1 MPSCV
6 LLNSGSGRPIYALTP
21 KNCFKVPDMSSSPH
35 IFEATM
41 ENFQQE
47 VMEASS
53 STPVL
58 VDVWAEW
65 CAPCK
70 QLLPLLE
77 KLVGEYQGAFRL
89 AKVNA
94 DEQKQLTSSLGVRA
108 LPTIILVKDGEAVDG
123 FNSALPESEIRKV
136 LEKHIKLPEEDP
148 YEKAHRIW
156 GEGDIDGA
164 LGILSEMNQKDPENL
179 KVLIDLAQLKAE
191 SGDLETAEQVLESLP
206 PEEKLQ
212 HQAKQ
217 LAARIKFLKQSAE
230 LPPVKDLEM
239 ALEQDPEDPNA
250 LHFLALHNVLKEQN
264 AEAME
269 LLIRLMRVDG
279 KYKDEVAKTT
289 LVELFE
295 KLGNDNPDVRI
306 YRRKLYTMMH

>member
-1 MPSCV
+1 
-6 LLNSGSGRPIYALTP
+6 
-21 KNCFKVPDMSSSPH
+21 MSSSPH

-47 VMEASS
+47 VMDASS
-53 STPVL
+53 TTPVL

-70 QLLPLLE
+70 QLMPLLE
-77 KLVGEYQGAFRL
+77 KLVIEYQGAFRL

-94 DEQKQLTSSLGVRA
+94 DEQEQLTSSLGVRS
-108 LPTIILVKDGEAVDG
+108 LPTIILVKDGQAVDG
-123 FNSALPESEIRKV
+123 FSSALPESEIRKV
-136 LEKHIKLPEEDP
+136 LEKHIELPEEAP

-156 GEGDIDGA
+156 GEGDVDGA
-164 LGILSEMNQKDPENL
+164 LAILSEMNQKDPENL

-191 SGDLETAEQVLESLP
+191 DGDLETAEQVLESLP

-239 ALEQDPEDPNA
+239 ALEQDPKDPNA
-250 LHFLALHNVLKEQN
+250 LHLLALHYVLAERN

-269 LLIRLMRVDG
+269 LLIRLMQVDS
-279 KYKDEVAKTT
+279 KYKDEVAKVT

-295 KLGNDNPDVRI
+295 KLGNSNPDVRA
-306 YRRKLYTMMH
+306 YRRRLYTLMH

>member
-1 MPSCV
+1 
-6 LLNSGSGRPIYALTP
+6 
-21 KNCFKVPDMSSSPH
+21 MSSSPH

-47 VMEASS
+47 VMDASS
-53 STPVL
+53 VAPVI

-70 QLLPLLE
+70 QLMPVLE
-77 KLVGEYQGAFRL
+77 KLAQEYQGAFRL

-94 DEQKQLTSSLGVRA
+94 DEQQELTASLGVRS
-108 LPTIILVKDGEAVDG
+108 LPTIILVKDGQAVDG
-123 FNSALPESEIRKV
+123 FSEALPESEIRKV
-136 LEKHIKLPEEDP
+136 LEKHVGLPAALPEEDS
-148 YEKAHRIW
+148 YDKAHRIW
-156 GEGDIDGA
+156 EEGDIDGA
-164 LGILSEMNQKDPENL
+164 LEILSDMNREDPENL

-230 LPPVKDLEM
+230 LPPAKDLEM
-239 ALEQDPEDPNA
+239 ALEQNPKDPNA
-250 LHFLALHNVLKEQN
+250 LHLLALHRVLQENN
-264 AEAME
+264 ADAME
-269 LLIRLMRVDG
+269 LLVRLMQADS

-295 KLGNDNPDVRI
+295 KLGNSNPDVRV
-306 YRRKLYTMMH
+306 YRRKLYTLMH

>member
-1 MPSCV
+1 
-6 LLNSGSGRPIYALTP
+6 
-21 KNCFKVPDMSSSPH
+21 MSSSPH

-41 ENFQQE
+41 DNFQQE

-53 STPVL
+53 TVPVL

-70 QLLPLLE
+70 QLMPLLE
-77 KLVGEYQGAFRL
+77 KLVDEYQGAFRL

-94 DEQKQLTSSLGVRA
+94 DEQEQLTGSLGVRS
-108 LPTIILVKDGEAVDG
+108 LPTVILVKDGQAVDG

-136 LEKHIKLPEEDP
+136 LEKYIELPEEDP

-156 GEGDIDGA
+156 NEGDINGA
-164 LGILSEMNQKDPENL
+164 MDILSDMNQKDPENL
-179 KVLIDLAQLKAE
+179 TVLIDLAQLKAE
-191 SGDLETAEQVLESLP
+191 TGDLETAEQVLESLP

-212 HQAKQ
+212 RQAKQ

-239 ALEQDPEDPNA
+239 ALEQDPKDPNA
-250 LHFLALHNVLKEQN
+250 LHLLALHNVLQDKN

-269 LLIRLMRVDG
+269 LLIQLMQVDS

-295 KLGNDNPDVRI
+295 KLGNSNPDVRA
-306 YRRKLYTMMH
+306 YRRRLYTLMH

>member
-1 MPSCV
+1 
-6 LLNSGSGRPIYALTP
+6 
-21 KNCFKVPDMSSSPH
+21 MSSSPH

-53 STPVL
+53 ATPVL

-70 QLLPLLE
+70 QLMPVLE
-77 KLVGEYQGAFRL
+77 KLVDEYQGAFRL

-94 DEQKQLTSSLGVRA
+94 EEQEQLTGSLGVRS
-108 LPTIILVKDGEAVDG
+108 LPTIILVKDGQAVDG
-123 FNSALPESEIRKV
+123 FNSALPESDIRKI
-136 LEKHIKLPEEDP
+136 LEKHVELPEEDP

-156 GEGDIDGA
+156 NEGDVNGA
-164 LGILSEMNQKDPENL
+164 MDILSDMNQKDPENL
-179 KVLIDLAQLKAE
+179 TVLIDLAQLKAE
-191 SGDLETAEQVLESLP
+191 TGDLETAEQVLKSLP

-239 ALEQDPEDPNA
+239 ALEQDPKDPNA
-250 LHFLALHNVLKEQN
+250 LHLLALHHVLQDKN

-269 LLIRLMRVDG
+269 LLIRLMQVDS

-295 KLGNDNPDVRI
+295 KLGNSNPDVRT
-306 YRRKLYTMMH
+306 YRRRLYMLMH